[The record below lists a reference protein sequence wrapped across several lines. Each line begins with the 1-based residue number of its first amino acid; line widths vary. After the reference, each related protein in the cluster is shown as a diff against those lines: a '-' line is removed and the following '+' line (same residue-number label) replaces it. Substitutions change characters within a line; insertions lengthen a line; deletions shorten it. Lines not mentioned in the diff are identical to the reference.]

1 MFEWGRG
8 EWSLS
13 GIAGAL
19 EKVAG
24 SCYTLDVNPTSANR
38 VKVRLYETRPV
49 EVGGNILLVQ
59 GQLSVRQFE
68 ALEELF
74 RAGARG
80 RGAEVVRAGR
90 YYALPRMEKGC
101 GPASDVSSS
110 GVRQRV
116 PGIRGPIIGPN
127 GVVEDDD
134 DDDYAQLALR
144 HVQRMLRRK
153 AGSGLES

>member
-1 MFEWGRG
+1 M
-8 EWSLS
+8 
-13 GIAGAL
+13 
-19 EKVAG
+19 AG

-68 ALEELF
+68 ALEELLS
-74 RAGARG
+74 AGARG
-80 RGAEVVRAGR
+80 SGAEVVRAGR
-90 YYALPRMEKGC
+90 YYAPARKEKGC

-110 GVRQRV
+110 VVKPRA
-116 PGIRGPIIGPN
+116 PGITGPIIGPD
-127 GVVEDDD
+127 GVVEEDD

-153 AGSGLES
+153 AGSKAGSGLES